1 ILLML
6 GIILVDVVVGGLQ
19 ILSWE
24 FISAAPRNGMTE
36 GGIFPAIFGTVA
48 MTLLMTVAAVPAGVA
63 TAIFLAEYAPADS
76 RLARVIRVC
85 IANLAGVPSIV
96 FGLFGLGFFIST
108 VGKAVDHAVYD
119 GKLVYGKASLIWASL
134 T

>member
-1 ILLML
+1 
-6 GIILVDVVVGGLQ
+6 
-19 ILSWE
+19 
-24 FISAAPRNGMTE
+24 SAEPREGMTK

-63 TAIFLAEYAPADS
+63 TAIFLTEYAPANS
-76 RLARVIRVC
+76 KIARAIRVC

-108 VGKAVDHAVYD
+108 VGKSIDRAAFD
-119 GKLVYGKASLIWASL
+119 GHLTYGKPSLVWASL
-134 T
+134 TLAILTLP